1 MNSNLSKKLRDGTK
15 KAHTMA
21 ENVGFV
27 KCFLKGVID
36 QDSYG
41 KLVSSLYFVY
51 AEMEAQMH
59 RHQTHPVLGK
69 IYFPRL
75 NRQSNLEKDLH
86 FYYGDRWQS
95 RITASPA
102 TEAYVKRIQDLADTE
117 PELLI
122 AHAYTRYMGD
132 LSGGQ
137 ILKGIAQRAM
147 GLTAAQGTAFY
158 EFDDIADEK
167 EFKAIYRQ
175 RLDDLPLSAATIE
188 RIVEEANAAFAMNM
202 RLFQELEGNFI
213 KAIGQV
219 LFNTLTRRQT
229 RSASQSKEAN
239 VVLTD

>member
-1 MNSNLSKKLRDGTK
+1 MNSNLSKKLREGTK

-36 QDSYG
+36 QDSYR

-51 AEMEAQMH
+51 SEMEAQME
-59 RHQTHPVLGK
+59 RHQAHAVLSK

-75 NRQSNLEKDLH
+75 NRQTNLEKDLH
-86 FYYGDRWQS
+86 FYYGDCWQS
-95 RITASPA
+95 QITASPA
-102 TEAYVKRIQDLADTE
+102 TQAYIKQIQDLANTE

-147 GLTAAQGTAFY
+147 GLADGQGTAFY
-158 EFDDIADEK
+158 EFDDIANEK

-175 RLDDLPLSAATIE
+175 RLDDLPLSAATID
-188 RIVEEANAAFAMNM
+188 RIVEEANAAFVMNM
-202 RLFQELEGNFI
+202 RLFQEIEGSFI

-219 LFNTLTRRQT
+219 LFNTLTRRQA
-229 RSASQSKEAN
+229 RSASHQKEAN